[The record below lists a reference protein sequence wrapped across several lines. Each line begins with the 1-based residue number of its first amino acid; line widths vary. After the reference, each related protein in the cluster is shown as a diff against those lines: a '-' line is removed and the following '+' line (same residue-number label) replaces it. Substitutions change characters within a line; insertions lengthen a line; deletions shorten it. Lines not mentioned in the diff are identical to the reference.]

1 MIISDLYMIDALEL
15 DALTACQQWRHPQPT
30 RQAMKTYIVIP
41 TDSKITLNI
50 TSDKS
55 YLRFTPILHSS

>member
-50 TSDKS
+50 T
-55 YLRFTPILHSS
+55 F